1 MKTLFFAAALL
12 AGTAAVAQTD
22 PMPEP
27 MPATAGT
34 SSPGNTAP
42 ERDARGIA
50 VISDPAEV
58 PAGFNPPPGTN
69 TGASSTARP
78 APMPSTEEY
87 RACTRQITDN
97 CVQTYERGRA
107 PR

>member
-1 MKTLFFAAALL
+1 MKTLLFAAALL
-12 AGTAAVAQTD
+12 AGTAALAQTD
-22 PMPEP
+22 QPLPP
-27 MPATAGT
+27 TGGT
-34 SSPGNTAP
+34 SAPGNTAP
-42 ERDARGIA
+42 ELDARGIP

-69 TGASSTARP
+69 TGAPSTARP
-78 APMPSTEEY
+78 APMPSNEEY

-97 CVQTYERGRA
+97 CVQTYERGRS